1 MPLHTAQFRESEPC
15 RVIRDL
21 SRDCNVAHVTSKMT
35 DSLLQSAFTYF
46 ASIYCSQAA
55 ICYIFYFQLFV
66 SLPIS
71 LFPCKEKRLL
81 IFPFNAQIQL
91 VSQASCNWL
100 HFVFFCII
108 LKGLVLFLAAT
119 KKKKENASF
128 FFSRAFVLAGTAN
141 ALTDVITRRENT
153 SRAENTGKKTKTK
166 TKNSFI
172 RVH

>member
-1 MPLHTAQFRESEPC
+1 LAFRAGTIA
-15 RVIRDL
+15 IR
-21 SRDCNVAHVTSKMT
+21 S
-35 DSLLQSAFTYF
+35 
-46 ASIYCSQAA
+46 
-55 ICYIFYFQLFV
+55 
-66 SLPIS
+66 
-71 LFPCKEKRLL
+71 

-128 FFSRAFVLAGTAN
+128 FFSRAFLLAGTAN

-153 SRAENTGKKTKTK
+153 SRAENTGKKKRK
-166 TKNSFI
+166 RKQKIPSSEFI
-172 RVH
+172 KPKQSNENGRIIDFVLAPCVEGGRKLVKSD